1 MTTPTLVAGID
12 SSTQSCKVVIREAE
26 SGALVRSGSAPHP
39 AGTQVDPQEWWHALE
54 VAVEQAGGL
63 ADVAAV
69 SVGGQQHG
77 MVTLDES
84 GTPIRPA
91 MLWNDSSSG
100 QAAADL
106 VDELGAERWAEAT
119 GTVPVASITATKL
132 RWLAEHEPENAARVA
147 AVCLPHDYL
156 TWRLRGSSALEDL
169 VTDASDASGTGYYSP
184 RTRTYDTDLL
194 RHAFGR
200 ADLMLPRVAGPAE
213 AVGELHTFGSR
224 AVLGPGAGDNA
235 SAALALGLGPGDV
248 LLSLGTSGVV
258 CAVVSDPVAD
268 LTGTVAGFADA
279 TGNYLPLVATVNCA
293 QVLDATRA
301 LLGVDVHQLA
311 DLALS
316 VPAGSDGLTLVPYLQ
331 GERTPNL
338 PNATGALH
346 GLTLENYTPAH
357 LARAAF
363 EAIVCGLG
371 VGIDAVRAV
380 GLEVGSVRMV
390 GGAVKSPAMREV
402 APSVLGM
409 DIALPEPGE
418 YVADGAA
425 RQAAWVLASASGP
438 ASLPN
443 WSVPVASTA
452 SAASAPQV
460 RASYARAAA
469 HYLERQ

>member
-63 ADVAAV
+63 VDVAAV

-200 ADLMLPRVAGPAE
+200 ADLMLP
-213 AVGELHTFGSR
+213 GSR
-224 AVLGPGAGDNA
+224 VPPRRWANSTP
-235 SAALALGLGPGDV
+235 SAHV
-248 LLSLGTSGVV
+248 R
-258 CAVVSDPVAD
+258 CWDPVP
-268 LTGTVAGFADA
+268 A
-279 TGNYLPLVATVNCA
+279 T
-293 QVLDATRA
+293 
-301 LLGVDVHQLA
+301 
-311 DLALS
+311 
-316 VPAGSDGLTLVPYLQ
+316 
-331 GERTPNL
+331 TPR
-338 PNATGALH
+338 P
-346 GLTLENYTPAH
+346 
-357 LARAAF
+357 R
-363 EAIVCGLG
+363 
-371 VGIDAVRAV
+371 
-380 GLEVGSVRMV
+380 
-390 GGAVKSPAMREV
+390 SP
-402 APSVLGM
+402 
-409 DIALPEPGE
+409 
-418 YVADGAA
+418 
-425 RQAAWVLASASGP
+425 SASGRVMSCCP
-438 ASLPN
+438 WAPRA
-443 WSVPVASTA
+443 W
-452 SAASAPQV
+452 SAPSCPI
-460 RASYARAAA
+460 RWPTSPAPSPDSPTPPGTTSRWSPP
-469 HYLERQ
+469 